1 MNTQAKVV
9 RSDKPVIGITL
20 GDINGIG
27 PEVVIKTLRDAR
39 LLEMMTPVI
48 YGSTKVLS
56 YYRKMYEIDDLQ
68 YTQIKGFDFLNQ
80 KKINVINCWQDT
92 FEIKT
97 GSVTPEGGKS
107 AFLALEKAVE
117 DLLQDQ
123 IDALVT
129 APINKHNIQSENFR
143 YAGHTEYITEKL
155 GAKESLMMMVAKNLR
170 VGVATGHV
178 PLKDISSKLSPA
190 LLKAKISIFLD
201 SLKQDFGILKPRLAV
216 LALNPHAGELGL
228 LGDEE
233 EKVIAPTIEEFKN
246 KGHLV
251 VGPFPADGFFGT
263 MQQNKFDGV
272 LAMYHDQGLIPFKT
286 IAFEDGVNYTAGL
299 SKIRTSP
306 DHGTAYN
313 IAGKDQANPQSI
325 REAIYLACDIA
336 RQRIS
341 RLSYAES

>member
-1 MNTQAKVV
+1 MNTQAKVA

-39 LLEMMTPVI
+39 MLEMMTPVI

-92 FEIKT
+92 FEIKA
-97 GSVTPEGGKS
+97 GNVTPEGGKS

-129 APINKHNIQSENFR
+129 APINKHNMQNESFS

-178 PLKDISSKLSPA
+178 PLKDISSKLSLE

-201 SLKQDFGILKPRLAV
+201 SLKKDFGISKPRLAV
-216 LALNPHAGELGL
+216 LALNPHAGESGL

-233 EKVIAPTIEEFKN
+233 EKVIVPTLEEFRK
-246 KGHLV
+246 KGNLV
-251 VGPFPADGFFGT
+251 FGPFPADGFFGT

-336 RQRIS
+336 RQRIN
-341 RLSYAES
+341 RLTYAET